1 MIWSLLL
8 ACQGP
13 GTPGPAAS
21 SESAP
26 QASAVDTLPTPFTAD
41 QICDAMPLGTT
52 LAFRTQQPDADP
64 VIARWEVTDHTPTE
78 AAFRFVDTDVDG
90 RVVGTRDARFPWVAL
105 QSHAAFPADR
115 TTRSDATVTL
125 DVGTLEVWRYQVVD
139 PSGEVTTY
147 DFAPSLPGP
156 PVQVRTLVSGAE
168 RSHMVLIEHSR
179 L

>member
-1 MIWSLLL
+1 
-8 ACQGP
+8 
-13 GTPGPAAS
+13 
-21 SESAP
+21 
-26 QASAVDTLPTPFTAD
+26 VDTLPTPFTAD